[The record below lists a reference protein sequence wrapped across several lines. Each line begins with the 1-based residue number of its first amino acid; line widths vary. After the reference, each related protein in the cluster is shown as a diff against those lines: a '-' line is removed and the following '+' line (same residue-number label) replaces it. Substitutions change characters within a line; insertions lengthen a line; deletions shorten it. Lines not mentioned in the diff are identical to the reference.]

1 MSEVFN
7 LYCDESCHLPNDGQP
22 LMTLG
27 LVWCPL
33 DKTREI
39 AVRIREIKVR
49 HGLAPDFEIK
59 WTKVSPAKTAFYLD
73 LVDYFFDDDDLHFR
87 GLIAN
92 KNGLDHAQFHQNH
105 DDWYYK
111 MMFQLLE
118 PVLLPDACFRVYLD
132 KKDTRSAMKVVKLHD
147 VLCNNVYDFR
157 REIVERV
164 QVVESHDVEQLQIAD
179 LLLGAVAYVNRKLSG
194 NAGKENLIA
203 RIKQRSGYSLERTTL
218 LREAKFNLFHWQ
230 GRRSNGAPI

>member
-1 MSEVFN
+1 MSEIFN

-27 LVWCPL
+27 LVWCPM

-39 AVRIREIKVR
+39 AIRIREIKVR
-49 HGLAPDFEIK
+49 NGFAPEFEIK
-59 WTKVSPAKTAFYLD
+59 WTKVSPAKTQFYMD

-87 GLIAN
+87 GLVAD
-92 KNGLDHAQFHQNH
+92 KKYLDHAHFHQSH

-118 PVLLPDACFRVYLD
+118 PVLQPNACFRIYLD

-147 VLCNNVYDFR
+147 VLCNNLYDFR

-164 QVVESHDVEQLQIAD
+164 QVVESHAVEQLQMAD
-179 LLLGAVAYVNRKLSG
+179 LLIGALAYVNRKLSG
-194 NAGKENLIA
+194 NAGKEALIA
-203 RIKQRSGYSLERTTL
+203 RIKQRSGYSLVKTTL
-218 LREAKFNLFHWQ
+218 LRESKLNLFRWQ
-230 GRRSNGAPI
+230 GRRNGARHE